1 MVRDRN
7 LRDYLRRE
15 DELKEVNEGY
25 QQLCKIMQA
34 RRLEESN
41 FPSDEENSMEIE
53 SERGV
58 VHVVLG
64 AMGV

>member
-1 MVRDRN
+1 M
-7 LRDYLRRE
+7 
-15 DELKEVNEGY
+15 KEVNEGY

-41 FPSDEENSMEIE
+41 FPSDEEDSMEIE